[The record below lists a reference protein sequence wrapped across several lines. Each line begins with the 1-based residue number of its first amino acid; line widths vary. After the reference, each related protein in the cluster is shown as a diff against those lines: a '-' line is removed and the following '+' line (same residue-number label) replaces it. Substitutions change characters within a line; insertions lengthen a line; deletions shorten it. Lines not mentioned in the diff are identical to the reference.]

1 MVDTVTPPTPLHN
14 PPEMSAFGW
23 MMVLGIAL
31 VLLPLWP
38 FIAIIWI
45 AGKMGAP
52 GKERGVKHPADEP
65 PV

>member
-1 MVDTVTPPTPLHN
+1 MHN
-14 PPEMSAFGW
+14 PPEMSAVGW
-23 MMVLGIAL
+23 MLMLGIAF

-45 AGKMGAP
+45 AGKLGQP
-52 GKERGVKHPADEP
+52 GKERGVKHPAEEP

>member
-1 MVDTVTPPTPLHN
+1 MVDTVTPPTPMHS
-14 PPEMSAFGW
+14 PTEMSVFGW

-38 FIAIIWI
+38 FIAILWI
-45 AGKMGAP
+45 AGRMGRP
-52 GKERGVKHPADEP
+52 GKERGVKHPAEEP

>member
-1 MVDTVTPPTPLHN
+1 MVDTVTPPTPMHN
-14 PPEMSAFGW
+14 PKEMSAFGW
-23 MMVLGIAL
+23 IILFGIAL

-45 AGKMGAP
+45 AGKMGSP
-52 GKERGVKHPADEP
+52 GKERGRKHPADEP